1 METATLESAEALSKL
16 RLEDIVLEIG
26 EAVLATTQTVD
37 CLAARLDELANQ
49 VQQQGYQI
57 FALSDEVQTL
67 TLHHQE
73 TIDRLTHLSDKLTQI
88 ASTLHP
94 EHDSDRIATS

>member
-1 METATLESAEALSKL
+1 MNSASLDLAEQSADTASKP
-16 RLEDIVLEIG
+16 RLEDIVLQIG
-26 EAVLATTQTVD
+26 EAVLATTHTVD
-37 CLAARLDELANQ
+37 CLAARIEELATQ

-73 TIDRLTHLSDKLTQI
+73 TIDRLTQLSETLTQV
-88 ASTLHP
+88 AGSLKS
-94 EHDSDRIATS
+94 EA